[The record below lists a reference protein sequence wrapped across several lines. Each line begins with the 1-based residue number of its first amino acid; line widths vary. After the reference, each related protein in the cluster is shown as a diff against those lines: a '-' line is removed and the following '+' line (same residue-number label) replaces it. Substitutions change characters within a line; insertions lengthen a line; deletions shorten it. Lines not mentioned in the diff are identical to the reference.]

1 MDQVYNRFFAT
12 ADPAARIKA
21 VQEWLVL
28 NGQNVAIDGILG
40 PATRQALKKFQ
51 ASVGINPTGGPD
63 EATLNWLVEPMRT
76 ALILLPA
83 YGERLGQMV
92 LAYGKQHLS
101 VYPREVGGQNR
112 GPWVRLYMYGNEGPN
127 WPWCAGFV
135 SFLIRQACQSLHM
148 EPPFVTS
155 PSCALMAE
163 SASGRGLYI
172 SEVEAVKH
180 RGQDE
185 LIGAVFFVRKPNQW
199 VHTGIVAEVY
209 PDYFTTIEG
218 NTNDEGGSEGYE
230 VCQRNRGYENID
242 FILLS

>member
-28 NGQNVAIDGILG
+28 NGQNVTIDGILG
-40 PATRQALKKFQ
+40 PATRQALKNFQ
-51 ASVGINPTGGPD
+51 ASVGLSPTGGPN

-76 ALILLPA
+76 ALMLLPA
-83 YGERLGQMV
+83 NGETLGQMV

-101 VYPREVGGQNR
+101 VHPREVGGQNR

-135 SFLIRQACQSLHM
+135 SFLIRQACQSLCI
-148 EPPFVTS
+148 EPPLVTS

-163 SASGRGLYI
+163 SAISRRLYL
-172 SEVEAVKH
+172 SEAEAVKH
-180 RGQDE
+180 RGE
-185 LIGAVFFVRKPNQW
+185 EVTGAVFFVRKPNQW
-199 VHTGIVAEVY
+199 IHTGIVVEAFPEH
-209 PDYFTTIEG
+209 FTTIEG
-218 NTNDEGGSEGYE
+218 NTNDEGSSEGYE
-230 VCQRNRGYENID
+230 VCQRSRGYENKD
-242 FILLS
+242 FILLK